1 MPILF
6 ARCCVEKLTENYSGI
21 SEGTVLIISRVNKK
35 KSRSLAFKSVFGTVL
50 SLRASCYVKVIDD
63 FGTEETPC
71 ALYEGA
77 ANNLTLVF
85 LSGS

>member
-6 ARCCVEKLTENYSGI
+6 ARCCVEKLTENYSDI
-21 SEGTVLIISRVNKK
+21 NEGTVLIICRVKK

-50 SLRASCYVKVIDD
+50 GLRASCYVKVIDD

-71 ALYEGA
+71 ALYKGA
-77 ANNLTLVF
+77 VNNLTLVF